1 MPLLLGK
8 GKSGGGSSGE
18 NKRFKR
24 AVLIWP
30 SQTFTLLMTLLCVHT
45 DAWPL
50 QSFGLQAVWCCILHT
65 HTLTLLP
72 PAECHFWVPLLFMS
86 QPFYSVHPQP
96 VVWLAALSGT
106 ICSPSQSNTHT
117 CTLPH
122 THACPL
128 YTHRPAACFVVP
140 ARGRLLH
147 LSLSNLNPLAQQQL
161 APISSPMGLDFIKDT
176 VMYAAACSRLIS
188 STQPTGYSPKQ
199 GNVIKWP
206 EDGLLCVRNKLLF
219 LKKSL
224 NP

>member
-1 MPLLLGK
+1 
-8 GKSGGGSSGE
+8 
-18 NKRFKR
+18 
-24 AVLIWP
+24 
-30 SQTFTLLMTLLCVHT
+30 MTLLCVHT

-176 VMYAAACSRLIS
+176 VMYAAACSGLIS

-206 EDGLLCVRNKLLF
+206 EDALLCVRNKLLF
-219 LKKSL
+219 LKKIIKPLVFVGTLPLNHCMKINLSL
-224 NP
+224 LTSNSAFLFSFFLI

>member
-1 MPLLLGK
+1 MPDLCRVLVYKLFDVASFTHTHSHLYPLLSVT
-8 GKSGGGSSGE
+8 SGSLCCSC
-18 NKRFKR
+18 RS
-24 AVLIWP
+24 L
-30 SQTFTLLMTLLCVHT
+30 FT
-45 DAWPL
+45 P
-50 QSFGLQAVWCCILHT
+50 CI
-65 HTLTLLP
+65 P
-72 PAECHFWVPLLFMS
+72 NLLFG
-86 QPFYSVHPQP
+86 
-96 VVWLAALSGT
+96 LAALSGT

-176 VMYAAACSRLIS
+176 VMYAAACSGLIS

-199 GNVIKWP
+199 GNVIK
-206 EDGLLCVRNKLLF
+206 
-219 LKKSL
+219 
-224 NP
+224 

>member
-1 MPLLLGK
+1 MGFFLLVNFCIRDFFMPLLLGK

-24 AVLIWP
+24 AVVNLTSSDFHFAHDPVMCTHGCLTFAEFWFTSCLMLHP
-30 SQTFTLLMTLLCVHT
+30 S
-45 DAWPL
+45 
-50 QSFGLQAVWCCILHT
+50 HT

-176 VMYAAACSRLIS
+176 VMYVAACSGLIS

-199 GNVIKWP
+199 GNVIK
-206 EDGLLCVRNKLLF
+206 
-219 LKKSL
+219 
-224 NP
+224 